1 MSLPLWCLFIAAI
14 LVIASKGPAMKAM
27 AGMRGGY
34 DNNHPRA
41 QQANLTGAGARGLA
55 AHQNTI
61 EAFPLFAAG
70 VIVAQIYAADSM
82 IAGLLAVAFIVSR
95 VIYIGLYVGNIAS
108 LRSLVWAVGY
118 LSSLALMLAPLYGS

>member
-1 MSLPLWCLFIAAI
+1 MWCLFIAAI
-14 LVIASKGPAMKAM
+14 LVIASKAPAMRSM
-27 AGMRGGY
+27 AGMKGGY